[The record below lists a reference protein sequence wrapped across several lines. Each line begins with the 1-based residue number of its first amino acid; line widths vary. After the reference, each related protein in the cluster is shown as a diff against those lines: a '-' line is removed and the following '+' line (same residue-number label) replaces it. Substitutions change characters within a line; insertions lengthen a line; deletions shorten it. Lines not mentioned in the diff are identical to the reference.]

1 MRKLLPIVFLLAL
14 RLLPASAQSTW
25 KLRTDKEG
33 IKIFAGDMANS
44 KVKAIK
50 VETVLNATAS
60 QVVAVVMDINASTE
74 WVYHLKQSAI
84 VKQVSPGEL
93 YYYAEVSLS
102 WPAANRDFVAHL
114 TVSQNP
120 DTKVV
125 TIDGP
130 AVPGLVPVKKG
141 VVRIENS
148 TGKWVL
154 TPISRDQVKV
164 EYTIHVDPVGALPS
178 WLVNMFAT
186 EAPMQ
191 IFRKMRVQLQKPVYR
206 NSFVAV
212 VE

>member
-1 MRKLLPIVFLLAL
+1 MRKLLAIVFLLAL
-14 RLLPASAQSTW
+14 RLLPASAQSEW
-25 KLRTDKEG
+25 NLRAEKDG
-33 IKIFAGDMANS
+33 IKIYSRQMPDS

-50 VETVLNATAS
+50 VETMLKATAS
-60 QVVAVVMDINASTE
+60 QVVAVVMDVNASTE
-74 WVYHLKQSAI
+74 WVYHVKQSAI

-93 YYYAEVSLS
+93 YYYAEVSLP

-141 VVRIENS
+141 IVRIENS
-148 TGKWVL
+148 IGKWVL
-154 TPISRDQVKV
+154 TPLGRDQIKV

-186 EAPMQ
+186 EAPLQ
-191 IFRKMRVQLQKPVYR
+191 IFRSMKRQLQKPVYR
-206 NSFVAV
+206 NTLVAV
-212 VE
+212 AR